1 MQGIATCRQL
11 DRATRG
17 GWSHTTLAQV
27 MRPLSDLTIFEPN
40 QAIFDVLGHMDK
52 ANFEEST
59 EESTVVEN
67 GIILGF
73 ITYFNAK

>member
-17 GWSHTTLAQV
+17 GWSHTTLVQV

-40 QAIFDVLGHMDK
+40 QAIFDVLEHMDK
-52 ANFEEST
+52 ANFEESA
-59 EESTVVEN
+59 VVN
-67 GIILGF
+67 NVIILGF